1 MLFTILR
8 LRRPL
13 PCLGGSGG
21 VSLWSWPE
29 GSGSTKRERERNRS
43 TAGENSYG
51 VVGLGLL
58 YGQNRSILRMHQIF
72 KIGRASCRE
81 RENIIEGEGTG
92 TATRSLT

>member
-29 GSGSTKRERERNRS
+29 GSGSTKRERERERERERTRS
-43 TAGENSYG
+43 TAGENPYG
-51 VVGLGLL
+51 GVGLVLL
-58 YGQNRSILRMHQIF
+58 YGDNHSILRINKIF
-72 KIGRASCRE
+72 TSLIYLVA
-81 RENIIEGEGTG
+81 RENKKTIPLSST
-92 TATRSLT
+92 S